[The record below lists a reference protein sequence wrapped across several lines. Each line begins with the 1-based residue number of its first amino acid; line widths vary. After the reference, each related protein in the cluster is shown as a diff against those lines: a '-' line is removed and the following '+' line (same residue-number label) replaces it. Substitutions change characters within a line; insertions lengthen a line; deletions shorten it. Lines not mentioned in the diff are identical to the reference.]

1 MYLLY
6 LDESGNE
13 NDPND
18 RYFVLG
24 GIALFERQTY
34 FLTQAIEGVQNKHF
48 PNHQPVPFHASEIRS
63 GRNLWRKITTE
74 SREAVLT
81 DLCNAVL
88 DSPARGR
95 MLFAAAV
102 EKSKDVWG
110 EAAVEKATE
119 QVCKRSRRAFRCAR
133 QDMGA

>member
-34 FLTQAIEGVQNKHF
+34 FLTQAIEQVQDRHF
-48 PNHQPVPFHASEIRS
+48 PNHQPIPFHASEIRS
-63 GRNLWRKITTE
+63 GRDLWRGVLRARPPGPGI
-74 SREAVLT
+74 SRPRLPFTCVTA
-81 DLCNAVL
+81 
-88 DSPARGR
+88 
-95 MLFAAAV
+95 
-102 EKSKDVWG
+102 W
-110 EAAVEKATE
+110 
-119 QVCKRSRRAFRCAR
+119 
-133 QDMGA
+133 

>member
-34 FLTQAIEGVQNKHF
+34 FLTQAIEQVQDKHF
-48 PNHQPVPFHASEIRS
+48 PNHRPIPFHASEIRS
-63 GRNLWRKITTE
+63 GRDLWRSVTPEKRQIVLDDLC
-74 SREAVLT
+74 SAVL
-81 DLCNAVL
+81 N
-88 DSPARGR
+88 SPARGR

-102 EKSKDVWG
+102 RQNRD
-110 EAAVEKATE
+110 
-119 QVCKRSRRAFRCAR
+119 RFIFRYIT
-133 QDMGA
+133 D